1 VSFQTTLSGVMT
13 FNGVGLHSG
22 ERVRLT
28 LRPAPADMG
37 VAFRRIDLPAG
48 DDGEANFIRLSPDAV
63 VETRLGTTISN
74 RFGARVQTVEH
85 LLAAIVGVGLDNVIV
100 EVEGPETPAMDGSA
114 APFARAL
121 ARAGVDRLAAPRRV
135 IRVVKAVEVELGGR
149 RARFEPAPRT
159 EIDVAIDFP
168 DPAIGRQRA
177 VFALDLDRQDERV
190 ANDRFMQDLAPAR
203 TFAFLAE
210 VEALRAAGLARGG
223 SYENCVVLDGGAVL
237 NADGLRYADEFARH
251 KALDALGDLA
261 VAGRLI
267 LGRYTA
273 ERPGHEINN
282 LALRAL
288 MNDPTAWRLETLPG
302 SDSLRGRPTARIG
315 GLRSATA

>member
-13 FNGVGLHSG
+13 FSGVGLHSG

-37 VAFRRIDLPAG
+37 VVFRRIDLPAG
-48 DDGEANFIRLSPDAV
+48 EDGEANLIRLTPDAV
-63 VETRLGTTISN
+63 VDTRLGTTVAN

-85 LLAAIVGVGLDNVIV
+85 LLAALVGVGLDNAII
-100 EVEGPETPAMDGSA
+100 EIEGPEAPAMDGSA
-114 APFARAL
+114 APFAKAL
-121 ARAGVDRLAAPRRV
+121 ARAGLDRLAAPRRV
-135 IRVVKAVEVELGGR
+135 IRVVKPVEVAHGGR
-149 RARFEPAPRT
+149 RVRFEPAGRT

-177 VFALDLDRQDERV
+177 VFTLDLDR
-190 ANDRFMQDLAPAR
+190 AGDRFVQEIAPAR
-203 TFAFLAE
+203 TFAFLSE

-223 SYENCVVLDGGAVL
+223 SYDNCVVLDGGAVL

-251 KALDALGDLA
+251 KALDALGDIA

-267 LGRYTA
+267 LGRYVA

-288 MNDPTAWRLETLPG
+288 MNDPDAWRLETLPG
-302 SDSLRGRPTARIG
+302 PDSMRGRPAARLG